1 MLRSLLLTSMALGLA
16 TAAGAQETR
25 ATAAERTTPDMNRPA
40 ADRPCAVVDGLALC
54 APRVGAAR
62 AHLRPPKDR
71 QSHFTRFTRLAGMFM
86 GRVDAADIGPLKV
99 RFNLELR

>member
-1 MLRSLLLTSMALGLA
+1 MLRSLMMTSMLLGLA
-16 TAAGAQETR
+16 AAAGAQETR
-25 ATAAERTTPDMNRPA
+25 ASAERTTPDMNRPA
-40 ADRPCAVVDGLALC
+40 AGEPCPVVDGLALC

-86 GRVDAADIGPLKV
+86 GRVDAADLGPLKV